1 MKNILLTYVCSMLLM
16 LFHNQALG
24 LPLSFSGLTGGTQ
37 AHQVEI
43 EKSETDESEY
53 RYITLPNQMQVL
65 LIADSKSDKA
75 AASLDVFVGSSHDPI
90 GRQGLAHF
98 LEHMLFLGTDKYP
111 DPDEYQSYINQHG
124 GQHNAYTSFEHT
136 NYFFDI
142 NPTKFESALDRFAR
156 FFVAPSFDAEYINR
170 EMNAVHS
177 EYMAR
182 IKNDY
187 RRQRDVFSQIVNPD
201 HPAAKFSVGNLKT
214 LSDTKDNLVRDD
226 LLAFYKEHY
235 SANRMAL
242 VVLAPQTLDEM
253 ELMVR
258 SKFEE
263 VNNYK
268 TLQPKHGQP
277 LFEVDSLPLLLS
289 LRPIQELRELTVT
302 IPLPTMHGYYR
313 EKPLSYIANLIG
325 DEGKGSLLSLLKGNG
340 WAEALSSGEGL
351 SDTSGTSFDITVGL
365 TPKGVSSWQQ
375 VVELIFQEIE
385 LISQK
390 GVEEWRWLEQSV
402 LSNVAFRYEELGS
415 SMHRVSRLSKQL
427 HEYPPEEVIRGP
439 YLNNIYNPDLISRIL
454 KMMTPRNALVT
465 LMAPEAAIE
474 KTSILYQAPYKLEAL
489 PNIKKKDVLKSL
501 QLPSPNKFIPSSF
514 EIRSSDKT
522 SPAGNPVL
530 FDAEN
535 YRLWHYLD
543 SHYQV
548 PKAQFHASVKTR
560 TIKSA
565 SEAAM
570 VDLYLRLVNERLNE
584 SNYAAT
590 LAGLRYGVYRQA
602 DSVDFFVSGFD
613 NKLSFLV
620 EEIAKDL
627 LAPVHEEKK
636 LKQPMHARLQGDHA
650 RPESPLLV
658 RLRKELIRE
667 WRNNEKQSPYKQLL
681 LKAGDLLDPASW
693 GPEQL
698 ADALSN
704 FNEGKFIEFID
715 QLYVG
720 STVELLA
727 SGNIDLA
734 HAKSIASNI
743 GQYFEVKNPDGW
755 LNQKVF
761 KVVAGEKLQVHLAM
775 EHDDFAILRYYQGRN
790 DSVKEAAGMILLK
803 QLMSSDFFHE
813 LRTEQQLGYIVAVVD
828 RTVGRVPGIGL
839 LVQSP
844 KAIIPDL
851 EKSIDDFLLSFFRKL
866 KVTPREEFER
876 HKEAVLLRLREK
888 PKSLV
893 EHSSRLWG
901 SINMHDYSFSHRD
914 ALMFAVK
921 QLTYAEVFGLYDSLV
936 VGSGYS
942 LQLDNSTGPAFNEQ
956 QFKKG
961 REIFSLPANIINIHE

>member
-1 MKNILLTYVCSMLLM
+1 MLLM

-24 LPLSFSGLTGGTQ
+24 LPLSFSGLTGGAQ
-37 AHQVEI
+37 AHQIEI
-43 EKSETDESEY
+43 EKSGTDESKY
-53 RYITLPNQMQVL
+53 RYIRLPNQMQVL
-65 LIADSKSDKA
+65 LIADSRSDKA

-90 GRQGLAHF
+90 KRQGLAHF

-111 DPDEYQSYINQHG
+111 DPDEYQAYISQHG

-142 NPTKFESALDRFAR
+142 DPTKFESALDRFAR

-187 RRQRDVFSQIVNPD
+187 RRQRDAFSQIVNPS

-214 LSDTKDNLVRDD
+214 LSDTKDNFVRDD
-226 LLAFYKEHY
+226 LLTFYKEHY

-277 LFEVDSLPLLLS
+277 LFEANSLPLLLS
-289 LRPIQELRELTVT
+289 LQPIQELRELTVT
-302 IPLPTMHGYYR
+302 IPLPVMYDYYR

-325 DEGKGSLLSLLKGNG
+325 DEGKGSLLSLLKENG

-351 SDTSGTSFDITVGL
+351 SDASGTSFDVTVEL
-365 TPKGVSSWQQ
+365 TPKGVSSWKQ

-402 LSNVAFRYEELGS
+402 LANAAFRYKELGS
-415 SMHRVSRLSKQL
+415 PIHRVSRLSKQL

-439 YLNNIYNPDLISRIL
+439 YLNSVYNPDLIARIL

-465 LMAPEAAIE
+465 LMAPEASVE
-474 KTSILYQAPYKLEAL
+474 KTSMLYQVPYKLAAL
-489 PNIKKKDVLKSL
+489 PNIKRKDVMGSL
-501 QLPSPNKFIPSSF
+501 QLPLPNKFIPSSF
-514 EIRSSDKT
+514 EIRLSDKI

-530 FDAEN
+530 FDATS

-543 SHYQV
+543 SHYQT
-548 PKAQFHASVKTR
+548 PKAQFYASVKTQA
-560 TIKSA
+560 IKSA

-613 NKLSFLV
+613 NKLSFLMK
-620 EEIAKDL
+620 EIAKGL
-627 LAPVHEEKK
+627 LAPIHEEKK
-636 LKQPMHARLQGDHA
+636 LKQRMHGGLQGDHA
-650 RPESPLLV
+650 RPESPLLA

-681 LKAGDLLDPASW
+681 LKAGSLLDSASW
-693 GPEQL
+693 GPKQL
-698 ADALSN
+698 ADALSS
-704 FNEGKFIEFID
+704 FNEEKFIEFID
-715 QLYVG
+715 RLYIG
-720 STVELLA
+720 STAEFLA
-727 SGNIDLA
+727 SGNIDLV
-734 HAKSIASNI
+734 HAKSIAINV
-743 GQYFEVKNPDGW
+743 GQYFGRKNRDDWPDR
-755 LNQKVF
+755 QVF
-761 KVVAGEKLQVHLAM
+761 KIAAGEKLQVHLAM
-775 EHDDFAILRYYQGRN
+775 NHDDFSVLRYYQGRN
-790 DSVKEAAGMILLK
+790 DSIKEVAIMMLLK
-803 QLMSSDFFHE
+803 QLMGSDFFHE
-813 LRTEQQLGYIVAVVD
+813 LRTEKQLGYIVAVVD
-828 RTVGRVPGIGL
+828 RTIDRTPGIGL

-844 KAIIPDL
+844 KFAIPDL
-851 EKSIDDFLLSFFRKL
+851 ERSIDDFLLSFSGKL
-866 KVTPREEFER
+866 KVLPQEELEM
-876 HKEAVLLRLREK
+876 HKDAVLVRLREK
-888 PKSLV
+888 PKSLA

-901 SINMHDYSFSHRD
+901 NISIRDYNFSRRE
-914 ALMFAVK
+914 ALMSAVK
-921 QLTYAEVFGLYDSLV
+921 QLNYSEILELYDFLMIN
-936 VGSGYS
+936 SGYS
-942 LQLDNSTGPAFNEQ
+942 LQLDNALGPVFDEEK
-956 QFKKG
+956 FKHN
-961 REIFSLPANIINIHE
+961 REVFSLPSSAVSAHE